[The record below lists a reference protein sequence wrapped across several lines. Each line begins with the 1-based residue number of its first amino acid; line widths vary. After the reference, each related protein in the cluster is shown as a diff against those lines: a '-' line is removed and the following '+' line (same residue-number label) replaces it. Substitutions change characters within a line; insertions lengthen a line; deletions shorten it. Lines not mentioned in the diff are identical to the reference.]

1 VFNLVQWTPIKYLE
15 YEYPWWS
22 HVLGWFTALS
32 SMLCIPGYMVYAW
45 MTTPGD
51 NRTVRIEIDVGS
63 IVEAESRPSS
73 FYRDTMCTLYSAS
86 QKYKLL
92 IQIEDD
98 VANLR
103 IKMGQPP
110 VELTPL

>member
-1 VFNLVQWTPIKYLE
+1 
-15 YEYPWWS
+15 
-22 HVLGWFTALS
+22 
-32 SMLCIPGYMVYAW
+32 MLCIPGYMVYTW

-51 NRTVRIEIDVGS
+51 NRTVSTNKSEEKIYIEKLKKIYFFNT
-63 IVEAESRPSS
+63 IIY
-73 FYRDTMCTLYSAS
+73 FL

-98 VANLR
+98 VATLR
-103 IKMGQPP
+103 TKMGQPP

>member
-1 VFNLVQWTPIKYLE
+1 MFIFNLVQWTPIKYLD

-51 NRTVRIEIDVGS
+51 NSTVSAVNDIVGS
-63 IVEAESRPSS
+63 FRVAREEKLKRFVAS
-73 FYRDTMCTLYSAS
+73 FL

-98 VANLR
+98 VATLR
-103 IKMGQPP
+103 TKMGQPP
-110 VELTPL
+110 VELSPL